1 MADTGRHADHN
12 WHMEAFAHVI
22 GRSGHVFCFLRV
34 RRFKHADFG
43 KSGKIAVVLFI
54 LGRMHTRI
62 VGRNKD
68 KPAVDL
74 HIGIGKKGIGGNVDA
89 DHLHGGK
96 RAHPCN
102 RFPDS
107 GLHSHFF
114 VRCPF
119 GVDFCI
125 RSCIFQD
132 FCTRCTRIG

>member
-1 MADTGRHADHN
+1 MADTGRHADHD

-22 GRSGHVFCFLRV
+22 GCSGHVFCFLRV

-62 VGRNKD
+62 VGRNEY

-89 DHLHGGK
+89 T
-96 RAHPCN
+96 
-102 RFPDS
+102 
-107 GLHSHFF
+107 
-114 VRCPF
+114 
-119 GVDFCI
+119 
-125 RSCIFQD
+125 IFMAAKERTPAID
-132 FCTRCTRIG
+132 AR